1 MTDGVKKAMEKFYAS
16 KKAQELPKVKKKK
29 SKSTELTEE
38 QIQNRVVTAM
48 RKLGLFVFHTPLNAG
63 GRADAIQASRDK
75 RMGALRGTPDL
86 VILDAPVEYK
96 GVFWEIKKPKG
107 RISPEQVDFMEK
119 ASALGWLCICCKGL
133 QPNLDALEIIY
144 GKQAGTRE
152 EIIESLRETEGVHIV
167 GQLLQ

>member
-63 GRADAIQASRDK
+63 GRADAIQASRYK

-86 VILDAPVEYK
+86 VVLDAPVEYK
-96 GVFWEIKKPKG
+96 GVFWEIKSRRAGFHRNKLILWKRRQLWVG
-107 RISPEQVDFMEK
+107 
-119 ASALGWLCICCKGL
+119 SAFAAR
-133 QPNLDALEIIY
+133 DS
-144 GKQAGTRE
+144 
-152 EIIESLRETEGVHIV
+152 SLT
-167 GQLLQ
+167 